1 MPRHALIACVWV
13 VGLLTVSTDGQQ
25 GGGQPA
31 GEQKQGGGQP
41 ATTQAPPAGEQQAD
55 DQNQPRPPTFR
66 SGTNLVRV
74 DVSVM
79 DKDGRPVRTLTAD
92 DFELRENGEVQSISS
107 FKLVDANGQPTDD
120 LSLPIRSPQHAATE
134 AARDD
139 VRVFVI
145 FWDEYHIDQFGSAV
159 RARDQLTH
167 FVLEAFGPTD
177 LVALMDQLTP
187 VDALRFSRDRRAL
200 ADQVH
205 QLRGRRGI
213 YVPTRSAIEEAHL
226 RNGQDVERIR
236 AQVTT
241 TALKSVIM
249 HLGTLR
255 QGRKAVVF
263 IGESLGRLGQD
274 TIRVVSDLIRTAND
288 NNTAVYTVDPR
299 GLQAGGVGLGGV
311 SQMLASL
318 ADSTGAEAI
327 VSNDFNAA
335 LRKVVVTSSAFYL
348 LGYSPKDA
356 QLDGKFREIK
366 VKVKQGGVQVRARNG
381 YWAPRGA
388 DLDRARAV
396 ALAAALPSSVSKAFK
411 ELTPDNSR
419 RPADFWIGLAPASAE
434 ASSVSIAWT
443 PRPGIEGRAAAASV
457 VAKATNGSQTLFE
470 GLLKDGRGSFT
481 SPAGTVQLDFTI
493 QDSAGEMIDREQ
505 RTVTVPDL
513 AKTTLALTTPVLSRA
528 RSAAEFRSLMA
539 GPEPLPFAG
548 RDFSRSD
555 RLLLR
560 VVPYG
565 TASADAEVTAQLV
578 GPRGTTLAELPIHAE
593 GEGGGFRLDLP
604 LSSLATGQFLI
615 AIAARTTADRVETL
629 VPLRISR

>member
-13 VGLLTVSTDGQQ
+13 VGLLTVSTYGQQ

-31 GEQKQGGGQP
+31 GEQKQGSGQP

-481 SPAGTVQLDFTI
+481 SPAGTVQLDLTI

-513 AKTTLALTTPVLSRA
+513 AKTTLALTTPVISRA

-578 GPRGTTLAELPIHAE
+578 GPRGATLAELPIHAE

>member
-1 MPRHALIACVWV
+1 MAAGDRARISFTMPRRALIACVWIA
-13 VGLLTVSTDGQQ
+13 GLLTVSTHGQQ
-25 GGGQPA
+25 A
-31 GEQKQGGGQP
+31 GEQ
-41 ATTQAPPAGEQQAD
+41 
-55 DQNQPRPPTFR
+55 DQRPPTFR
-66 SGTNLVRV
+66 SGTNVVRV
-74 DVSVM
+74 DVTVM
-79 DKDGRPVRTLTAD
+79 DKDGRPVRTLDAN
-92 DFELRENGEVQSISS
+92 DFELRENGEVQAITS
-107 FKLVDANGQPTDD
+107 FKLVNATGQPTDD
-120 LSLPIRSPQHAATE
+120 LSLPIRSPQHAAAE

-159 RARDQLTH
+159 RAREQLQH

-200 ADQVH
+200 ADRVH
-205 QLRGRRGI
+205 QLRGRRGL

-241 TALKSVIM
+241 TALKSAIM

-263 IGESLGRLGQD
+263 VSESLGRLGQD
-274 TIRVVSDLIRTAND
+274 TVRVVSDLIRTAND
-288 NNTAVYTVDPR
+288 NNTAIYTVDPR
-299 GLQAGGVGLGGV
+299 GLQAGAQGLGG
-311 SQMLASL
+311 SPMLAAL
-318 ADSTGAEAI
+318 ADSTGADAI

-335 LRKVVVTSSAFYL
+335 LRKVVMTSSAFYL
-348 LGYSPKDA
+348 LGYSPKDS

-366 VKVKQGGVQVRARNG
+366 VKVRQGGGLQVRARNG

-388 DLDRARAV
+388 DLDRARAI
-396 ALAAALPSSVSKAFK
+396 ALAATLPSPVAKAFK

-419 RPADFWIGLAPASAE
+419 RPAEFWIGFAPAA
-434 ASSVSIAWT
+434 ANACDVNVAWA

-457 VAKATNGSQTLFE
+457 VLTAMNGTERLFD
-470 GLLKDGRGSFT
+470 GVLKDGGASFK
-481 SPAGTVQLDFTI
+481 SPAGTLQLDFTLR
-493 QDSAGEMIDREQ
+493 DSAGEMIDREQ

-513 AKTTLALTTPVLSRA
+513 EKTTLALTTPVVSRA
-528 RSAAEFRSLMA
+528 RSAAEFRSLLSA
-539 GPEPLPFAG
+539 SQPVAFAG

-560 VVPYG
+560 VTPYG
-565 TASADAEVTAQLV
+565 TASNDAEVTAQLV

-593 GEGGGFRLDLP
+593 GEGGAFRLDLP
-604 LSSLATGQFLI
+604 LSSLATGEFLI
-615 AIAARTTADRVETL
+615 SIAARTPAERVEAL